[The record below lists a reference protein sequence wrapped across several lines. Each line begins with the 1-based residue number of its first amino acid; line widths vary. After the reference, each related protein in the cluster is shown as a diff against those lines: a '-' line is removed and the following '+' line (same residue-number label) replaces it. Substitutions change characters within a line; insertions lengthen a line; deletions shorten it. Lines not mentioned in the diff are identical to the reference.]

1 MQRSFVVIGAGYG
14 DEAKGMTT
22 VSIAEKNPGIQGIFR
37 FNGGCQ
43 AGHTV
48 AFGNHRIVNQ
58 SLNSGATCGISNTIY
73 TPDVVVNPHVIEC
86 EIREN
91 RNKFYVDHRVV
102 VDAENP
108 WTTVLDSTANK
119 IISKF
124 NGTNMTCGHGI
135 NETLRRD
142 EVIPIKTANAMF
154 GVDLYRKIQETQEYY
169 RTRFEKLGITDYPFF
184 YQKDA
189 SEHITR
195 MLLSQS
201 SNLSIVTSNEFK
213 VDFGRT
219 LIFEG
224 AQGLRLDQE
233 FGDFPYVTPSNTG
246 LLNVVK
252 YLRDNNPNSLIT
264 PVYCTRTF
272 LTRHGDGPFN
282 EDNPFVNEKFNYVD
296 ETNVANQFQGNFK
309 IGILDIDALHDL
321 IDKDMQRAISNSV
334 NLIEPP
340 VISLSHLD
348 VLDHTPIRVKY
359 KNKIEVVTN
368 LREIIFMFKYRV
380 MVFGHGPNVTQ
391 WNNYF

>member
-48 AFGNHRIVNQ
+48 AFGNHRVVNQ

-86 EIREN
+86 EMREN
-91 RNKFYVDHRVV
+91 RNKFYVGHRVV
-102 VDAENP
+102 VDSKNP

-119 IISKF
+119 IISEF

-135 NETLRRD
+135 NETLRRN
-142 EVIPIKTANAMF
+142 EVVPIESVHAMF

-169 RTRFEKLGITDYPFF
+169 RTRFKKLGITDYPFF
-184 YQKDA
+184 YQKES
-189 SEHITR
+189 SEQITR
-195 MLLSQS
+195 ILLAQS
-201 SNLSIVTSNEFK
+201 SNSSIVTSNEFK

-348 VLDHTPIRVKY
+348 VLDYTPIRVKY
-359 KNKIEVVTN
+359 KNKITEVTN
-368 LREIIFMFKYRV
+368 FREIVSMFKYRV
-380 MVFGHGPNVTQ
+380 MVFGRGPNVAQ